1 MSEDGREEDRQE
13 EDERGEGMQ
22 EEDGQEEAM
31 QADRQP
37 GGHDDEF
44 DVVASEFDRTT
55 SEFLDVESDVEEFSG
70 SAWVGAGDTT
80 AVVVG
85 VQRVDSDAV
94 PDGYPLDVETDE
106 ALQLTVEPSP
116 GSEAVVFVEWP
127 ESLTTDAQL
136 TRLLRGLGLD
146 PHSFA
151 DLQRREIPLLRDDGF
166 LYPYVPPEVADV
178 SSKWYLGVAASI
190 LLWVVLSVWP
200 DNLYQG
206 AFGYVSLTSWILF
219 PLTMYF
225 DTRWVRSYL
234 TWNPVTVLWL
244 IGSVIPILNILVG
257 AGYLFKRFR
266 TTSLR
271 AE

>member
-13 EDERGEGMQ
+13 EDRWEEDRQEEDRWEEDRQ
-22 EEDGQEEAM
+22 EEDGQEEDEREEGMQEEAM

-55 SEFLDVESDVEEFSG
+55 NEFLDVESDVEEFSG

-106 ALQLTVEPSP
+106 TLQLTVEPSP

-200 DNLYQG
+200 DNLYK
-206 AFGYVSLTSWILF
+206 
-219 PLTMYF
+219 
-225 DTRWVRSYL
+225 RSKA
-234 TWNPVTVLWL
+234 TAS
-244 IGSVIPILNILVG
+244 GSSENL
-257 AGYLFKRFR
+257 
-266 TTSLR
+266 
-271 AE
+271 